1 MGCHP
6 PNHCARCCG
15 TLSLVPTST
24 LIVPIS
30 SDTAAA
36 FRDLLLG
43 DAARLVVAIVA
54 MAIGLASILV
64 QWLRRKEQD
73 RIRLWFGLLALLY
86 GYRALLMTQSAQLF
100 ASVNSLNFQIGLVT
114 FTIGIPAILFGWGL
128 VGNKHNRVTKSLLAV
143 NVIMAVAFLFAHANP
158 AAVRILFFANNVL
171 VITFTVAIIV
181 YLFVAPPGS
190 VPEVKRLRTLMLI
203 WGAFV
208 IYNNLRGL
216 LPTPSQDY
224 EFVGFAIFLCSL
236 GYVVAQRSLKN
247 EQALSAIRNE
257 LEIARRI
264 QASILP
270 EQMPRVTG
278 LQVAAQYLPM
288 TEVAGDFYDFLVVDD
303 HRVGLLI
310 ADVSGHGVPAAL
322 VASMVKVAIAA
333 QAEHASDPA
342 KVMAGLNSVLSG
354 KLQGQFVTAAY
365 LFLDLENR
373 TGIYSAAGHP
383 PLLHYS
389 AADKTVQGVIENGL
403 ILGVMPFASYESRAI
418 TVSPGD
424 RFLLYTDGVLEA
436 SRAGEEFGEA
446 RVMEVLARTHGADE
460 ICRSVSTEVAAWSQG
475 IAGDDI
481 TVVAVSLA

>member
-1 MGCHP
+1 MP
-6 PNHCARCCG
+6 P
-15 TLSLVPTST
+15 
-24 LIVPIS
+24 
-30 SDTAAA
+30 DTAAA
-36 FRDLLLG
+36 FRQLLLG
-43 DAARLVVAIVA
+43 DAARLVVAIISMA
-54 MAIGLASILV
+54 MGLGSLLV
-64 QWLRRKEQD
+64 QWLRWKEHD
-73 RIRLWFGLLALLY
+73 RLRLWFGLLALLY
-86 GYRALLMTQSAQLF
+86 GYRALLMTDSAALF
-100 ASVNSLNFQIGLVT
+100 LAPGNIQFQIGLVT

-128 VGNKHNRVTKSLLAV
+128 VSQKQNRVTKSLLAI
-143 NVIMAVAFLFAHANP
+143 NVAMAATFLVLHANP
-158 AAVRILFFANNVL
+158 VAVRALYVVNNVL

-181 YLFVAPPGS
+181 YLFMVPPGK
-190 VPEVKRLRTLMLI
+190 VADLKILCTVMI
-203 WGAFV
+203 VWGLFV
-208 IYNNLRGL
+208 IINNVRGL
-216 LPTPSQDY
+216 RPFGGSADY
-224 EFVGFAIFLCSL
+224 EYVGFAIFLCSL
-236 GYVVAQRSLKN
+236 GYLVARRSLRN

-264 QASILP
+264 QNSILP

-288 TEVAGDFYDFLVVDD
+288 SEVAGDFYDFLVVDD

-383 PLLHYS
+383 ALLHYS
-389 AADKTVQGVIENGL
+389 AADQTVNGVEENGL
-403 ILGVMPFASYESRAI
+403 ILGVLPFASYESRSI
-418 TVSPGD
+418 TVGPGD

-436 SRAGEEFGEA
+436 ARAGEEFGQA
-446 RVMEVLARTHGADE
+446 RVMDLLAKTSTADE
-460 ICRSVSTEVAAWSQG
+460 ICRSVSKEVAAWSQG

-481 TVVAVSLA
+481 TLVAASLA